1 MSAPTIACILNGG
14 AGTATATDL
23 ETQVTELFAAHGAQP
38 RIRVA
43 QAGDDIPA
51 FAREEIDRG
60 ATLVVAGG
68 GDGTINAVASALMG
82 KNLTLGVL
90 PLGTLNHFAKDLN
103 IPLALDA
110 AVANLF
116 TGHAVPVDAAEVNGK
131 LFLNN
136 SSLGLYPAIVRQ
148 REEIQK
154 HGQGKWPAFV
164 QAMAYVFWRYSALHI
179 ALKVDGR
186 ERMEE
191 KTPFIF
197 IGNNRYE
204 IAGLDI
210 GKRQRLD
217 EGRLWVYRAPR
228 ANRLTLFMMALR
240 AVIGSRMN
248 RELKVFDADEFEVRT
263 RKHHPLV
270 STDGEVVRLP
280 APLRYRIH
288 RGALR
293 VIVPAAPPP
302 A

>member
-1 MSAPTIACILNGG
+1 MPDHTVCCILNGG
-14 AGTATATDL
+14 AGTAAGANDI
-23 ETQVTELFAAHGAQP
+23 ETEVARLFAAHGAQP

-43 QAGDDIPA
+43 HPGDDVTA
-51 FAREEIDRG
+51 MAEAEVERG
-60 ATLVVAGG
+60 CTLVVAGG
-68 GDGTINAVASALMG
+68 GDGTINAVASALVG
-82 KNLTLGVL
+82 KDVTLGVL

-116 TGHAVPVDAAEVNGK
+116 TGNAAPVDAAEVNGK

-148 REEIQK
+148 REEVQK
-154 HGQGKWPAFV
+154 QGRGKWPAFV
-164 QAMAYVFWRYSALHI
+164 QAMAYALWRYSALHI
-179 ALKVDGR
+179 ALRVDGR
-186 ERMEE
+186 ERIEE

-210 GKRQRLD
+210 GKRARLD

-228 ANRLTLFMMALR
+228 ASRFSLFVMAVR
-240 AVIGSRMN
+240 AVLGWPKH
-248 RELKVFDADEFEVRT
+248 RELKVFDAEEFEVRT
-263 RKHHPLV
+263 RKRHPLV
-270 STDGEVVRLP
+270 STDGEVVRIP

-288 RGALR
+288 RRALR
-293 VIVPAAPPP
+293 VMVPVA
-302 A
+302 